1 MKRRLS
7 VKANKWKEWRGSTLS
22 VGIFFSLS
30 RKIIKKILSLVF
42 IFYFLAH
49 SISLRLPQLLTLF
62 CLVVLTTLHFHERL
76 VYLWLFFFVRT
87 FREVML
93 HGLWPFSYFVLSG
106 EWWESKERKGFS
118 FFYYYY
124 FGRGRGILQAATCAP
139 IAGHRRRLL
148 SSCAALYGQ
157 EGRRRADWRRC
168 FPRCWCIY
176 LFLFFLFLKSCIF
189 TPGRGGKE

>member
-76 VYLWLFFFVRT
+76 VYLWLFFSFVPSERLCCT
-87 FREVML
+87 AYGHFLISFCLANDEKVKREKVFL
-93 HGLWPFSYFVLSG
+93 N
-106 EWWESKERKGFS
+106 
-118 FFYYYY
+118 YY

-139 IAGHRRRLL
+139 IAGHRRLL

-176 LFLFFLFLKSCIF
+176 LFLYFFCF
-189 TPGRGGKE
+189 